1 MLNRPNL
8 FIDPSSALP
17 DYSNS
22 FRFQT
27 LSGAVDIYRDK
38 FGIPHI
44 LAHST
49 EDAFFGQGFATAQD
63 RFWQMECDRRKAYG
77 RWSEY
82 YGSQA
87 IEQDKMMR
95 RFRIL
100 ESAKED
106 YKAFDSETRSM
117 LDSYTAGINAF
128 LESTTSFPI
137 EYTMLDASPERWEP

>member
-63 RFWQMECDRRKAYG
+63 RLFVMDHDRRWAYG
-77 RWSEY
+77 RWAEVAGPSE
-82 YGSQA
+82 G
-87 IEQDKMMR
+87 K
-95 RFRIL
+95 
-100 ESAKED
+100 
-106 YKAFDSETRSM
+106 
-117 LDSYTAGINAF
+117 
-128 LESTTSFPI
+128 FPSDDPMHKCP
-137 EYTMLDASPERWEP
+137 YPCSPEW